1 MASVTTI
8 SQREL
13 KRQAGLCLEG
23 KDYVIFL
30 VDNTTSIS
38 NEDPVTDWYAGVV
51 SGDADYADVTGTLA
65 TGSWNGTDLRYDL
78 PSVTAVFA
86 ADAGGTGYSYDTVVI
101 AFDGETYIHSVIVE
115 SPAITLAP
123 GQSKTYTLTF
133 AQDD

>member
-1 MASVTTI
+1 
-8 SQREL
+8 
-13 KRQAGLCLEG
+13 
-23 KDYVIFL
+23 

-38 NEDPVTDWYAGVV
+38 TETAVATWYAEVI

-78 PSVTAVFA
+78 PSVTATFA

-123 GQSKTYTLTF
+123 GQAKAYIVTF

>member
-1 MASVTTI
+1 MAITTI
-8 SQREL
+8 AQREL

-23 KDYVIFL
+23 KTYVIFL

-38 NEDPVTDWYAGVV
+38 NEDPVTDWYAAVV
-51 SGDADYADVTGTLA
+51 SGDTAYADVTGTLA
-65 TGSWNGTDLRYDL
+65 TGSWNGTKLRYEL
-78 PSVTAVFA
+78 PAVTATFS
-86 ADAGGTGYSYDTVVI
+86 ADAGGTGYTYNTVVI
-101 AFDGETYIHSVIVE
+101 AFDGEDYIHSVIVE

>member
-1 MASVTTI
+1 MATTATI
-8 SQREL
+8 AQREL

-38 NEDPVTDWYAGVV
+38 TETAVATWYAEVV
-51 SGDADYADVTGTLA
+51 SGDADYSDVTGTLA
-65 TGSWNGTDLRYDL
+65 TGSWNGTALRYDL
-78 PSVTAVFA
+78 PSITAAFA
-86 ADAGGTGYSYDTVVI
+86 ADAGGTGYTYDTVVI

-123 GQSKTYTLTF
+123 GQSKSYIITF

>member
-1 MASVTTI
+1 MASVTTV

-23 KDYVIFL
+23 KTYVIFL

-38 NEDPVTDWYAGVV
+38 TETAVATWYAEVI
-51 SGDADYADVTGTLA
+51 SGDAAYADVTGTLS

-78 PSVTAVFA
+78 PSVTATFS
-86 ADAGGTGYSYDTVVI
+86 ADGGGTGYTYNTVVI
-101 AFDGETYIHSVIVE
+101 GFDGETYIHSVIVE

>member
-1 MASVTTI
+1 MAYAATI

-23 KDYVIFL
+23 KDYIAFL

-38 NEDPVTDWYAGVV
+38 TETATATWYAAVV

-65 TGSWNGTDLRYDL
+65 TGSWNGTALRYDI
-78 PSVTAVFA
+78 PSVTATFS

-115 SPAITLAP
+115 TPAITLAP

-133 AQDD
+133 VQDD